1 MFQSNKNN
9 NSISSILGPEVEIK
23 GDVTVHGDLLIYGKI
38 DGNIICDGILTMS
51 KNSLVKGDIKTLS
64 ADISGTVKG
73 NLEAK
78 EKVSL
83 SSTSIL
89 SGNLL
94 ASILVIE
101 DGASFNGLCTMAS
114 KQNVSIVK
122 TKMEK
127 IASLN
132 EHTKK

>member
-1 MFQSNKNN
+1 MFQPNN
-9 NSISSILGPEVEIK
+9 MSSIIGSDLSIDGDISVK
-23 GDVTVHGDLLIYGKI
+23 GNLLIYGKV
-38 DGNIICDGILTMS
+38 DGNVICNGVLTMS
-51 KNSLVKGDIKTLS
+51 KGSLVKGDVKTLS
-64 ADISGTVKG
+64 ADISGTVEG

-89 SGNLL
+89 NGNLL

-114 KQNVSIVK
+114 KQSVSITK
-122 TKMEK
+122 TKTEK

-132 EHTKK
+132 ERSQK

>member
-1 MFQSNKNN
+1 MFQQNN
-9 NSISSILGPEVEIK
+9 MSSIIGSDLSINGDISVK
-23 GDVTVHGDLLIYGKI
+23 GNLLIYGKI
-38 DGNIICDGILTMS
+38 NGNVICNGILTMS
-51 KNSLVKGDIKTLS
+51 KGSLVKGDVKTLS
-64 ADISGTVKG
+64 ADISGTVEG

-83 SSTSIL
+83 SSTSVL
-89 SGNLL
+89 NGNLL

-101 DGASFNGLCTMAS
+101 DGASFNGLCTMGS
-114 KQNVSIVK
+114 KQSIPITTK

-132 EHTKK
+132 ERTKK

>member
-1 MFQSNKNN
+1 MFQQNN
-9 NSISSILGPEVEIK
+9 MSSIIGSDLSINGDISIK
-23 GDVTVHGDLLIYGKI
+23 GDLLIYGKI

-101 DGASFNGLCTMAS
+101 DGASFNGLCTMVS
-114 KQNVSIVK
+114 KQNVSIAK

-127 IASLN
+127 IAILN

>member
-1 MFQSNKNN
+1 MFHQNN
-9 NSISSILGPEVEIK
+9 MSSIIGSDLSINGDISVK
-23 GDVTVHGDLLIYGKI
+23 GNLLIYGKI
-38 DGNIICDGILTMS
+38 NGNVICNGILTMS
-51 KNSLVKGDIKTLS
+51 KGSLVKGDVKTLS
-64 ADISGTVKG
+64 ADISGTVEG

-83 SSTSIL
+83 SSASVL
-89 SGNLL
+89 NGNLL

-101 DGASFNGLCTMAS
+101 DGASFNGLCTMGS
-114 KQNVSIVK
+114 KQSIPITTK

-132 EHTKK
+132 ERTKK

>member
-1 MFQSNKNN
+1 MFQQNN
-9 NSISSILGPEVEIK
+9 MSSIIGSDLSINGDISIK
-23 GDVTVHGDLLIYGKI
+23 GDLLIYGKI

>member
-1 MFQSNKNN
+1 MFQQNN
-9 NSISSILGPEVEIK
+9 MSSIIGSDLSINGDISIK
-23 GDVTVHGDLLIYGKI
+23 GNLLIYGKV

-64 ADISGTVKG
+64 ADISGTVEG

-114 KQNVSIVK
+114 KQNISIAK

>member
-1 MFQSNKNN
+1 MFQQNN
-9 NSISSILGPEVEIK
+9 MSSIIGSDLSINGDISIK
-23 GDVTVHGDLLIYGKI
+23 GDLLIYGKI

-114 KQNVSIVK
+114 KQNVSIAK

>member
-1 MFQSNKNN
+1 MFHQNN
-9 NSISSILGPEVEIK
+9 MSSIIGSDLSINGDISVK
-23 GDVTVHGDLLIYGKI
+23 GNLLIYGKI
-38 DGNIICDGILTMS
+38 DGNVICNGTLTMS
-51 KNSLVKGDIKTLS
+51 KGSLVKGDVKTLS
-64 ADISGTVKG
+64 ADISGTVEG

-83 SSTSIL
+83 SSTSVL
-89 SGNLL
+89 NGNLL

-101 DGASFNGLCTMAS
+101 DGASFNGLCTMGS
-114 KQNVSIVK
+114 KQSIPITK

-132 EHTKK
+132 ERTQK

>member
-1 MFQSNKNN
+1 MFQQNN
-9 NSISSILGPEVEIK
+9 MSSIIGSDLSIDGDISVK
-23 GDVTVHGDLLIYGKI
+23 GNLLIYGKV
-38 DGNIICDGILTMS
+38 DGNVICNGVLTMS
-51 KNSLVKGDIKTLS
+51 KGSLVKGDVKTLS
-64 ADISGTVKG
+64 ADISGTVEG

-89 SGNLL
+89 NGNLL

-114 KQNVSIVK
+114 KQSVSITK
-122 TKMEK
+122 TKTEK

-132 EHTKK
+132 ERSQK

>member
-1 MFQSNKNN
+1 MFHQNN
-9 NSISSILGPEVEIK
+9 MSSIIGSDLSINGDISVK
-23 GDVTVHGDLLIYGKI
+23 GNLLIYGKI
-38 DGNIICDGILTMS
+38 NGNVICNGILTMS
-51 KNSLVKGDIKTLS
+51 KGSLVKGDVKTLN
-64 ADISGTVKG
+64 ADISGTVEG

-83 SSTSIL
+83 SSASVL
-89 SGNLL
+89 NGNLL

-101 DGASFNGLCTMAS
+101 DGASFNGLCTMGS
-114 KQNVSIVK
+114 KQSIPITTK

-132 EHTKK
+132 ERTKK

>member
-1 MFQSNKNN
+1 MFHQNN
-9 NSISSILGPEVEIK
+9 MSSIIGSDLSINGDISVK
-23 GDVTVHGDLLIYGKI
+23 GNLLIYGKI
-38 DGNIICDGILTMS
+38 NGNVICNGILTMS
-51 KNSLVKGDIKTLS
+51 KGSLVKGDVKTLS
-64 ADISGTVKG
+64 ADISGTVEG

-83 SSTSIL
+83 SSASVL
-89 SGNLL
+89 NGNLL

-101 DGASFNGLCTMAS
+101 DGASFNGLCTMGS
-114 KQNVSIVK
+114 KQSIPITTK

-132 EHTKK
+132 DRTKK